1 MQIKLVERPRLP
13 RQGISKALT
22 APTLY
27 PPGKSGWSGSRP
39 IALDRG
45 AARLMEVEALRLA
58 ARAGQA
64 RIAADYAAE
73 AGRRRTL
80 QRAAEAFE
88 ARARSF
94 EALLAEA

>member
-1 MQIKLVERPRLP
+1 MQIKLVEQPRLP
-13 RQGISKALT
+13 RRGFSEAFAAPALSS
-22 APTLY
+22 A
-27 PPGKSGWSGSRP
+27 GKTGWSGSKP

-64 RIAADYAAE
+64 RIAAEHATE
-73 AGRRRTL
+73 AGQRMILR
-80 QRAAEAFE
+80 RAAEAFE
-88 ARARSF
+88 ARAKSF